1 MSSKKSLLVRVSE
14 LYYYQKLSQ
23 NEIGKILGISRP
35 TVSRLLEEAKSE
47 GIVEIRIK
55 NNIEKDVELS
65 NQLRRKYNLRDAIV
79 VSGDYDPNEALH
91 KCCTAGADLL
101 TSVLEHN
108 DIIGI
113 NWGETVTTL
122 VDKLNH
128 EPMHNIQVIQMI
140 GCLSTGNPKMDG
152 LEHCIRMAN
161 KFDATYLNIY
171 APAFIRNDI
180 VYDYL
185 MNETQIKTTLKKA
198 SNVDVIVTG
207 IGSLE
212 NENSTLSRYGHLTEA
227 ERQNFL
233 KLGGIGHLLG
243 RVFNKAGQEVKL
255 PNREIISTE
264 LDTFTKAKWSI
275 CIAYSNK
282 GKTQAIISAI
292 ENNFINTLVVDEKLA
307 KELLKENRALIQ

>member
-1 MSSKKSLLVRVSE
+1 MTSKKSLLVRVSE

-23 NEIGKILGISRP
+23 NEIGKILDISRP

-55 NNIEKDVELS
+55 NNIEKNIDLS
-65 NQLRRKYNLRDAIV
+65 NQLRKKYNLRDAIV
-79 VSGDYDPNEALH
+79 ISGDYNHNEALN

-101 TSVLEHN
+101 TSIIEHN

-122 VDKLNH
+122 VDKLQY
-128 EPMHNIQVIQMI
+128 EPMHNVQIIQMI

-152 LEHCIRMAN
+152 LEHCIKMAN

-171 APAFIRNDI
+171 APGFIRNDI

-185 MNETQIKTTLKKA
+185 MNEPQIKTTLKKA

-212 NENSTLSRYGHLTEA
+212 NSNSTLSRYGHLTEE

-243 RVFNKAGQEVKL
+243 RVFNKSGQEVKL
-255 PNREIISTE
+255 PNRKIISAE

-275 CIAYSNK
+275 CIAFNNI
-282 GKTQAIISAI
+282 GKRQAIISAI
-292 ENNFINTLVVDEKLA
+292 ENNFINALVVDEKLA
-307 KELLKENRALIQ
+307 KELLREERELIQ